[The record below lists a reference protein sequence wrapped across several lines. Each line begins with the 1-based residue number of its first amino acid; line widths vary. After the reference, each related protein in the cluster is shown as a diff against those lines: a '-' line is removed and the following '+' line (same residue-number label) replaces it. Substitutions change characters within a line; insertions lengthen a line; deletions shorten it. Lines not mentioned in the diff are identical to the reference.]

1 MNKSMQM
8 QRRQMHRKTNIILY
22 TAAIPPFSYLHS
34 SHARLVLLAEPQA
47 KHEKCEHVEGVF
59 LLQV

>member
-1 MNKSMQM
+1 MFYFL
-8 QRRQMHRKTNIILY
+8 NIYYIHSYNPMLQSVC
-22 TAAIPPFSYLHS
+22 THVCPCYLHS
-34 SHARLVLLAEPQA
+34 SHAGLVLLAEPQA